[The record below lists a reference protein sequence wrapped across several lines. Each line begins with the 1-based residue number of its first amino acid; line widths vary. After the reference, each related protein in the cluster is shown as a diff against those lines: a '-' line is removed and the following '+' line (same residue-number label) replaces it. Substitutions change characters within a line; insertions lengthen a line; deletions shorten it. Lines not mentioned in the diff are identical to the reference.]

1 MCGVGTA
8 TIHDGEIVEKMHT
21 LTLTVTIDD
30 ANHPAVIDL
39 ARRLYSEA
47 GGASE
52 MDDDGIETPI
62 PAERFIATVDDALME
77 ILEHHPTFES
87 AGIEIRS
94 MSGEAAVVEEE
105 SEAGTD
111 TEAADSLAGEDDL
124 DDFAPGTYLCRWP
137 NGEFS
142 VVEADSKRDAIVAL
156 DEWAGAHPRQVGLM
170 DRFMADFKLTDEGEI
185 ILNQFGEATREEI
198 WDTCYPTLRDSLSSS
213 EVIDDGGNIKPGAT
227 EVVRRAVEHERKRL
241 WENQPEDEPKTEL
254 GKRLAKT
261 MGTSAV
267 VADHYVEEIGR
278 ELLEHDDDEQRKP
291 N

>member
-1 MCGVGTA
+1 
-8 TIHDGEIVEKMHT
+8 
-21 LTLTVTIDD
+21 
-30 ANHPAVIDL
+30 
-39 ARRLYSEA
+39 
-47 GGASE
+47 
-52 MDDDGIETPI
+52 
-62 PAERFIATVDDALME
+62 
-77 ILEHHPTFES
+77 
-87 AGIEIRS
+87 
-94 MSGEAAVVEEE
+94 
-105 SEAGTD
+105 
-111 TEAADSLAGEDDL
+111 
-124 DDFAPGTYLCRWP
+124 
-137 NGEFS
+137 
-142 VVEADSKRDAIVAL
+142 
-156 DEWAGAHPRQVGLM
+156 M

-213 EVIDDGGNIKPGAT
+213 EVIDDGGNVKPGAT

-241 WENQPEDEPKTEL
+241 WETSLQDEPKTEL

>member
-94 MSGEAAVVEEE
+94 MSGEAAVVK
-105 SEAGTD
+105 A
-111 TEAADSLAGEDDL
+111 
-124 DDFAPGTYLCRWP
+124 
-137 NGEFS
+137 
-142 VVEADSKRDAIVAL
+142 KR
-156 DEWAGAHPRQVGLM
+156 G
-170 DRFMADFKLTDEGEI
+170 
-185 ILNQFGEATREEI
+185 
-198 WDTCYPTLRDSLSSS
+198 PT
-213 EVIDDGGNIKPGAT
+213 
-227 EVVRRAVEHERKRL
+227 RKR
-241 WENQPEDEPKTEL
+241 PIP
-254 GKRLAKT
+254 
-261 MGTSAV
+261 
-267 VADHYVEEIGR
+267 
-278 ELLEHDDDEQRKP
+278 
-291 N
+291 